1 MPFLSSLRAFFG
13 PQRYW
18 LHIVLFLLSLF
29 TTTIAGVAWVGFD
42 PFDLQNFDKGLMY
55 GTMLLLF
62 LTNHEFGHFITARL
76 NNVSATLPFYIPFP
90 GMLLG
95 VGPNFG
101 TFGAVIKTRSRI
113 PSRRVMFDIGVA
125 GPIAGFVVCLA
136 ILIVGFMT
144 LPGVE
149 YLQSIHP
156 DYPNNIA
163 QGPSLTFG
171 KTLLYSLCER
181 VFANPN
187 GYIPPMTEVYRYP
200 LLCVGWFGLFVTAL
214 NLLPIGQLDGGHLV
228 YGMFGSRI
236 HSLVGKVT
244 AIILFLISIPDSV
257 ASLAQSGMFDMPAWL
272 QPLVISGGSTW
283 FVWAI
288 IAAFLMRFKHPPSE
302 DESKLDPKR
311 FGIGLLTILIFILCF
326 TPSPLVFS
334 LTGQ

>member
-1 MPFLSSLRAFFG
+1 LSSLREFFG

-18 LHIVLFLLSLF
+18 LHITLFLLSVF
-29 TTTIAGVAWVGFD
+29 TTTIAGVAWAGYD
-42 PFDLQNFDKGLMY
+42 PFDLQNFHHGLMY

-62 LTNHEFGHFITARL
+62 LTNHEFGHFIVARL

-90 GMLLG
+90 GMLL

-125 GPIAGFVVCLA
+125 GPIAGFIVCIA
-136 ILIVGFMT
+136 ILAVGFMT
-144 LPGVE
+144 LPGIE

-156 DYPNNIA
+156 GYPNNPVA
-163 QGPSLTFG
+163 GPELSFG
-171 KTLLYSLCER
+171 KTLLYSLFENI
-181 VFANPN
+181 FAKP
-187 GYIPPMTEVYRYP
+187 GAYLPPMTEMYHYP

-228 YGMFGSRI
+228 YGMFGSKI
-236 HSLVGKVT
+236 HSIVGKVT
-244 AIILFLISIPDSV
+244 ALVLFLISIPDSV
-257 ASLAQSGMFDMPAWL
+257 NTLAVSGMFEMPTWL
-272 QPLVISGGSTW
+272 QPLVIEGGSTW

-288 IAAFLMRFKHPPSE
+288 IASFLMRYKHPPSE
-302 DESKLDPKR
+302 DESKLDPTR
-311 FGIGLLTILIFILCF
+311 FAVGLLTILIFILCF

>member
-1 MPFLSSLRAFFG
+1 LSSLREFFG

-18 LHIVLFLLSLF
+18 LHILLFLLSVF
-29 TTTIAGVAWVGFD
+29 TTTIAGVAWLGLN

-55 GTMLLLF
+55 GCMLLLF
-62 LTNHEFGHFITARL
+62 LTNHEFGHFIVARM

-136 ILIVGFMT
+136 ILIVGFAT
-144 LPGVE
+144 LPGIE
-149 YLQSIHP
+149 YLQAIHP
-156 DYPNNIA
+156 GYPANEV
-163 QGPSLTFG
+163 QGPSLYFG
-171 KTLLYSLCER
+171 KTLLYSMCEQL
-181 VFANPN
+181 FANPN
-187 GYIPPMTEVYRYP
+187 GYVPPMTEVYHYP

-236 HSLVGKVT
+236 HSMVGKVT
-244 AIILFLISIPDSV
+244 ALVLFLISIPDSIN
-257 ASLAQSGMFDMPAWL
+257 SLAQAGMFEMPAWL
-272 QPLVISGGSTW
+272 EPLVIAGGSTW

-288 IAAFLMRFKHPPSE
+288 IASFLMRFKHPPSE
-302 DESKLDPKR
+302 DESKLDTKR
-311 FGIGLLTILIFILCF
+311 FVIGLLTILIFILCF

>member
-1 MPFLSSLRAFFG
+1 MSSLREFFG

-18 LHIVLFLLSLF
+18 LHILLFLVSVF
-29 TTTIAGVAWVGFD
+29 TTTIAGVAWLGLD
-42 PFDLQNFDKGLMY
+42 PFDLQNFDKGLLY
-55 GTMLLLF
+55 GSMLLLF
-62 LTNHEFGHFITARL
+62 LTNHEFGHFIVARL

-125 GPIAGFVVCLA
+125 GPIAGFLVCLA

-149 YLQSIHP
+149 YLQAIHP
-156 DYPNNIA
+156 GYPDIAA
-163 QGPSLTFG
+163 QGPSLYFG
-171 KTLLYSLCER
+171 KTILYSICEQM
-181 VFANPN
+181 FANPN
-187 GYIPPMTEVYRYP
+187 GYIPPMTEVYHYP

-228 YGMFGSRI
+228 YGMFGSKV
-236 HSLVGKVT
+236 HSIVGKAT
-244 AIILFLISIPDSV
+244 AGVLFLISIPDSIN
-257 ASLAQSGMFDMPAWL
+257 SLAQASMIDMPTWL
-272 QPLVISGGSTW
+272 EPLVIAGGSTW
-283 FVWAI
+283 FIWAI
-288 IAAFLMRFKHPPSE
+288 IASFLMRFKHPPSE
-302 DESKLDPKR
+302 DESKLDPRR
-311 FGIGLLTILIFILCF
+311 FVVGLLTILIFILCF